1 MNGKE
6 KIYFLLDAID
16 DARTITPSG
25 KPLIIDPIN
34 DLNNNYRG
42 VELPQL
48 FTKLV
53 KDEQVL
59 KVLQIPSRI
68 KTIDIIED
76 LDPYEHADDGCWHIE
91 LLPAFDQYYL
101 DAQLEPEYQEFT
113 GKKPPIDIDIE
124 DKPLPQ
130 YTRKALE
137 KIWNILQE
145 IEEKRQVGTENA
157 PLRIPTY
164 PTDAMGAEGTKE
176 YEDRK
181 AILEKLQSIEAISD
195 LHKGSNGAYNYWAFN
210 IGPKYQNVLSQH
222 EDLYQKAAKD
232 YQQTQ
237 QIEKVE
243 PENSAYKITY
253 SEKTREI
260 IINNFL
266 LANPDFDS
274 ENERVFTYIY
284 KNPNKKISLEE
295 LQQNTGRLGKTLHK
309 IVENLGFTGNFRKA
323 FFDVSKTGIR
333 FRNPITKTDLDELG
347 IKHLKLS

>member
-25 KPLIIDPIN
+25 QPLIIDPIN
-34 DLNNNYRG
+34 DLDNNYRG

-48 FTKLV
+48 FTKLA

-59 KVLQIPSRI
+59 RVLQIPSRI

-91 LLPAFDQYYL
+91 LLPTFDQYYL
-101 DAQLEPEYQEFT
+101 DIQLEPEYQEFT
-113 GKKPPIDIDIE
+113 GKKPQGPIPQNI
-124 DKPLPQ
+124 PLPK
-130 YTRKALE
+130 YTKKALE

-145 IEEKRQVGTENA
+145 IEEKRQVGSENA
-157 PLRIPTY
+157 PIRIPTY
-164 PTDAMGAEGTKE
+164 PTDATGAQGTQE

-181 AILEKLQSIEAISD
+181 AILEKLQTQEAISGF
-195 LHKGSNGAYNYWAFN
+195 HKGEVGAYYYWSFS
-210 IGPKYQNVLSQH
+210 IGSKYQVVFN
-222 EDLYQKAAKD
+222 EYENLYQNAAQE
-232 YQQTQ
+232 YQQSKPAEETDAKNP
-237 QIEKVE
+237 IYKV
-243 PENSAYKITY
+243 SY

-260 IINNFL
+260 TINNFL

-284 KNPNKKISLEE
+284 KNQNKKIDLKE
-295 LQQNTGRLGKTLHK
+295 LQQNTGKLTKNLHK
-309 IVENLGFTGNFRKA
+309 IVENLGFVGNLRKA

-333 FRNPITKTDLDELG
+333 FRNPITNKDLEELG